1 MPPIA
6 TIVARRPACPHAGQG
21 DAARPAVVVAAAV
34 GRVGFIAGGRLQH
47 GQRVALEADVL
58 PIFEDLGLRGWV
70 GEGAC
75 VGAFFHSR
83 ANDARVLASAPAAGA
98 LCRRPAHSPCLPPPL
113 DAPFSL
119 HSHQCAGW
127 KRHRVSACIQARPA
141 ARADLNSQLAGMWSK
156 PHPRR
161 SRRPPPHPRLLP
173 ARYRSTHSH
182 PRPLTSQCHPPSP
195 TARRTRPCMPTSPGL
210 VRALPCTSTTV
221 CRGSRAASASSDVGS
236 DPPGA
241 GAEVGGAAR
250 AGVLVDE

>member
-83 ANDARVLASAPAAGA
+83 ANDARVLASAPARARSGGA
-98 LCRRPAHSPCLPPPL
+98 LPSTRPLFLPPSSSRCTLQSALSSMRGLEAAQSVSVHPS
-113 DAPFSL
+113 A
-119 HSHQCAGW
+119 AG
-127 KRHRVSACIQARPA
+127 SA
-141 ARADLNSQLAGMWSK
+141 
-156 PHPRR
+156 RR
-161 SRRPPPHPRLLP
+161 SEQP
-173 ARYRSTHSH
+173 ARRHVVKTTPS
-182 PRPLTSQCHPPSP
+182 PLPPSP
-195 TARRTRPCMPTSPGL
+195 APPTPPACTLSIHTLPSKTTHQPVPPTQPHRPPHAPLHADQPWLGARVALHQHHRVPGQQGSIRVQRCR
-210 VRALPCTSTTV
+210 VR
-221 CRGSRAASASSDVGS
+221 
-236 DPPGA
+236 PPGR
-241 GAEVGGAAR
+241 GG
-250 AGVLVDE
+250 